1 MMEEKSRSKVKK
13 IADRAGVKLGRIGFT
28 PNSLTFLTLISGILA
43 AYAIY
48 AGYFLYGV
56 ILILLSGV
64 FDFLD
69 GSVARAVN
77 KVTRFGAMLDSVV
90 DKVTELAIY
99 FAIALYDPVL
109 FLPASLAMSM
119 FMLSSYVSKHAVSI
133 GAKGGGGFLQ
143 RKERIFLMIVGLAFF
158 GYMRYILYLIA
169 MFSIFTAVQ
178 RLWRTGKI
186 LRWK

>member
-13 IADRAGVKLGRIGFT
+13 IADRVGSKLGRIGFT

-48 AGYFLYGV
+48 TGHFLYGI

-64 FDFLD
+64 FDFFD
-69 GSVARAVN
+69 GSVARAMN
-77 KVTRFGAMLDSVV
+77 RTTKIGAMLDSVV
-90 DKVTELAIY
+90 DKITELSIY
-99 FAIALYDPVL
+99 FGIALYNPVL
-109 FLPASLAMSM
+109 FFPASLAMVM
-119 FMLSSYVSKHAVSI
+119 FMLSSYISKHAGAI
-133 GAKGGGGFLQ
+133 GAKSGGGFMQ
-143 RKERIFLMIVGLAFF
+143 RKERILLLIIGMIFF
-158 GYMRYILYLIA
+158 DYMSYMLYVIA
-169 MFSIFTAVQ
+169 MFSIFTAIQ